1 MASAAEDSPWR
12 QQPRHRPRVG
22 SRRASEERA
31 RERNLFARASGDLR
45 VAASCRTRLNA
56 ASACDLAASVGM
68 RLESVSASIARKG
81 GEDDKPVGSVSSR
94 DIAADYYGDYTSDE
108 TAADETAESDE
119 ESSDS
124 DSDEESSDSES
135 DSNEDKDKDSDS
147 DKYKYKYACKYKYKY
162 ACKSSDKPSDEP
174 KDKPKDDKQTD
185 QKYSVNCISTLY
197 YDTDDE
203 SEDER
208 QIVNLENL
216 DPNQR
221 YIWY

>member
-1 MASAAEDSPWR
+1 MLHSEILPQTSKNL
-12 QQPRHRPRVG
+12 HRLICHICDISQLCNTP
-22 SRRASEERA
+22 SQ
-31 RERNLFARASGDLR
+31 
-45 VAASCRTRLNA
+45 CRTRRTTKFPATWTATGYIFCIYCTLYIVYL
-56 ASACDLAASVGM
+56 SKDGY
-68 RLESVSASIARKG
+68 
-81 GEDDKPVGSVSSR
+81 DKASR
-94 DIAADYYGDYTSDE
+94 DHTAVYYGEYTSDE
-108 TAADETAESDE
+108 TAES

-185 QKYSVNCISTLY
+185 QKYSVNCIY
-197 YDTDDE
+197 FNKYDTDDE

-208 QIVNLENL
+208 PICNY
-216 DPNQR
+216 DGQR
-221 YIWY
+221 YIWH